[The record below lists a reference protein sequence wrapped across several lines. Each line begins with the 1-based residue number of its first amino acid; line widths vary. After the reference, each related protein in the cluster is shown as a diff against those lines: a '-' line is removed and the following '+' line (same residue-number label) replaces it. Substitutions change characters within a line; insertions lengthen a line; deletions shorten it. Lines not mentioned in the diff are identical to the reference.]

1 MQIPPDRAPLSSNS
15 SECARNTAPKC
26 TFCMNAAI
34 CCACAIN
41 LRAAILVSFWLF
53 ERVGYPSSLTVAGAM
68 CCREFWRVLIRF
80 RFCVQSSVHVYYFVY
95 IEIRWDVTTW
105 SSEFLCH
112 VLVFTWLIFKTS
124 RVNFYP
130 SIRCGPLLHWE
141 LGARSLSSWLFGA
154 KKNTVKSEKKR
165 DVWYCTWMVVKSDK
179 PSKG

>member
-1 MQIPPDRAPLSSNS
+1 
-15 SECARNTAPKC
+15 
-26 TFCMNAAI
+26 MNAAI

-105 SSEFLCH
+105 SSKFLCH
-112 VLVFTWLIFKTS
+112 VLVFTLYTWLIFKTS

-130 SIRCGPLLHWE
+130 DVHSLWPVASLRE
-141 LGARSLSSWLFGA
+141 LGARSLSSRLFGA
-154 KKNTVKSEKKR
+154 KKSGVIGGRSANLATFSELLAATGF
-165 DVWYCTWMVVKSDK
+165 WPCFWCLILWMVLKSDK
-179 PSKG
+179 PSKGWLKPI